1 MADLRVAVNLDVVIA
16 GGGPGGSVAALAL
29 ARGGARVT
37 LLERLDHPAP
47 AGGGILLHPNG
58 LSVLYALGL
67 GDALRRRAHV
77 SSAVSIRDERGRT
90 ILDMPVP
97 DFGARL
103 DHMLAV
109 RRSHLTGVLADAV
122 AATPGIE
129 VITGAEVID
138 VHSSGT
144 VSYRSRGDDR
154 RLTADVVVGA
164 DGVNSAVRRRG
175 AFGARSKT
183 RRSIYV
189 RGTVDDGAA
198 RDEVGGAAEAAEY
211 WTSLGLFG
219 VSPLGDG
226 TTYFYADATAADVTA
241 AIVDLDLERFRSVWS
256 EVLPACRDV
265 LDRIAGDGSLLVNAV
280 QRVDCGTFVD
290 GRLVLIGD
298 AAHAMEPTLGQGAN
312 SAFVD
317 AAVLAGQLTADP
329 LSDAVDVDRALAAY
343 DARRR
348 PAARS
353 VQRAAA
359 GAARMAALHSSAAA
373 SVRNRFVRL
382 VSASKVVERRYRK
395 LQQEDPAELFR
406 AVSALP
412 GRASMLQQLG

>member
-1 MADLRVAVNLDVVIA
+1 MAVHLDVVIA

-47 AGGGILLHPNG
+47 SGGGILVHPNG
-58 LSVLYALGL
+58 LAVLYALGL
-67 GDALRRRAHV
+67 GEALRSRAHV
-77 SSAVSIRDERGRT
+77 SSAGSIRDERGRT
-90 ILDMPVP
+90 ILEVPVP
-97 DFGARL
+97 NFGAGL
-103 DHMLAV
+103 DHVLAV

-138 VHSSGT
+138 ADSSGE
-144 VSYRSRGDDR
+144 VSYRVHGIEH
-154 RLTADVVVGA
+154 RLVADVVVGA
-164 DGVNSAVRRRG
+164 DGVHSTVRKHG
-175 AFGARSKT
+175 AFGACSKT

-189 RGTVDDGAA
+189 RGTVDDA
-198 RDEVGGAAEAAEY
+198 GGTAESAAEY
-211 WTSLGLFG
+211 WTPLGLFG

-226 TTYFYADATAADVTA
+226 TSYFYADATAADVTA
-241 AIVDLDLERFRSVWS
+241 AIVDLDLERFRSVWTD
-256 EVLPACRDV
+256 VLPACRGV

-280 QRVDCGTFVD
+280 RRVDCDTFVD
-290 GRLVLIGD
+290 GRLVLLGD

-317 AAVLAGQLTADP
+317 AAVLADL
-329 LSDAVDVDRALAAY
+329 LSEAADVDRALVAY

-348 PAARS
+348 PATRS

-359 GAARMAALHSSAAA
+359 GAARLAALHSSAAA
-373 SVRNRFVRL
+373 RVRNRFVRL
-382 VSASKVVERRYRK
+382 VSGSKVVERRYRK
-395 LQQEDPAELFR
+395 LQQEDPAALFR
-406 AVSALP
+406 AVDGLP
-412 GRASMLQQLG
+412 SRPSMLQRLV

>member
-1 MADLRVAVNLDVVIA
+1 VAELTIAVNLDVVIA

-37 LLERLDHPAP
+37 LLERLDRPAA

-58 LSVLYALGL
+58 LAVLYALGI
-67 GDALRRRAHV
+67 GDALRRRAHI
-77 SSAVSIRDERGRT
+77 SSAVAIRDERGRP
-90 ILDMPVP
+90 ILEMPVP
-97 DFGARL
+97 YFGAGL

-109 RRSHLTGVLADAV
+109 RRSHLTAVLADAV

-138 VHSSGT
+138 VQSSGT
-144 VSYRSRGDDR
+144 ASYRSRGDVH

-164 DGVNSAVRRRG
+164 DGVHSTVRKRG

-189 RGTVDDGAA
+189 RGTVDDTG
-198 RDEVGGAAEAAEY
+198 ETGAAEAAEY
-211 WTSLGLFG
+211 WTPLGAFG

-241 AIVDLDLERFRSVWS
+241 AIVDLDLERFRSVWA
-256 EVLPACRDV
+256 EVLPACRGV

-280 QRVDCGTFVD
+280 QRVDCDTFVD
-290 GRLVLIGD
+290 GRLVLLGD

-317 AAVLAGQLTADP
+317 AAVLAGELIATT
-329 LSDAVDVDRALAAY
+329 SSEAVDVDHALTAY

-353 VQRAAA
+353 VQRAADR
-359 GAARMAALHSSAAA
+359 AARMAALHSSVAA

-382 VSASKVVERRYRK
+382 VSASKVVEGRYRK

-412 GRASMLQQLG
+412 GRASMLQRLG

>member
-1 MADLRVAVNLDVVIA
+1 MAELRVAVNLDVVIA

-58 LSVLYALGL
+58 LAVLYALGV
-67 GDALRRRAHV
+67 GDALRHRAHV
-77 SSAVSIRDERGRT
+77 SSAVSIRDTRGRT
-90 ILDMPVP
+90 ILEMPVP
-97 DFGARL
+97 DFGAGL

-122 AATPGIE
+122 ASTPGIE
-129 VITGAEVID
+129 VITGAEAVD

-144 VSYRSRGDDR
+144 VSYRSGGDAH

-164 DGVNSAVRRRG
+164 DGVHSTVRRRG
-175 AFGARSKT
+175 AFGARSRT

-189 RGTVDDGAA
+189 RGTVDDA
-198 RDEVGGAAEAAEY
+198 GGTGTAEAAEY
-211 WTSLGLFG
+211 WTPLGLFG

-241 AIVDLDLERFRSVWS
+241 AIVDLDLERFRSVWT
-256 EVLPACRDV
+256 EVLPACRGV
-265 LDRIAGDGSLLVNAV
+265 LERIAGDGSLLVNAV
-280 QRVDCGTFVD
+280 QRVDCDTFVD

-317 AAVLAGQLTADP
+317 AAVLAGELTATP
-329 LSDAVDVDRALAAY
+329 LSEGVDVDRALVAY

-348 PAARS
+348 PEARS
-353 VQRAAA
+353 VQRAADR
-359 GAARMAALHSSAAA
+359 AARMAALHSSVAA

-382 VSASKVVERRYRK
+382 VSASKVVERGYRK
-395 LQQEDPAELFR
+395 LQQEDPSELFR
-406 AVSALP
+406 AVSAP
-412 GRASMLQQLG
+412 RSRASMVQQLR

>member
-1 MADLRVAVNLDVVIA
+1 MDLDVVIA

-37 LLERLDHPAP
+37 LLERLDRPA
-47 AGGGILLHPNG
+47 AVGGGILLHPNG
-58 LSVLYALGL
+58 LAVLYALGL
-67 GDALRRRAHV
+67 GEALRRRAHV
-77 SSAVSIRDERGRT
+77 SSAVSIRDERGRA
-90 ILDMPVP
+90 ILHVPVP
-97 DFGARL
+97 DFGAGL

-109 RRSHLTGVLADAV
+109 RRSHLRGVLADAV

-144 VSYRSRGDDR
+144 VSYRTRGDVH
-154 RLTADVVVGA
+154 RLAAAVVVGA
-164 DGVNSAVRRRG
+164 DGVHSTVRRGG

-189 RGTVDDGAA
+189 RGTVDDGGTG
-198 RDEVGGAAEAAEY
+198 DDGGVAEAIEY
-211 WTSLGLFG
+211 WTPLGLFG

-226 TTYFYADATAADVTA
+226 TTYFYADATAAAVTA
-241 AIVDLDLERFRSVWS
+241 AIVDLDLERFRSVWT
-256 EVLPACRDV
+256 EALPACRGA

-280 QRVDCGTFVD
+280 QRVDCDTFVD
-290 GRLVLIGD
+290 GRLVLVGD
-298 AAHAMEPTLGQGAN
+298 AAHAMEPNLGQGAN

-317 AAVLAGQLTADP
+317 AAVLAGQLTANP
-329 LSDAVDVDRALAAY
+329 LSGLTASGAVDVERALVAY

-353 VQRAAA
+353 VQRAADA
-359 GAARMAALHSSAAA
+359 AARMAALHSSVAGSA
-373 SVRNRFVRL
+373 RNRFVRL

-412 GRASMLQQLG
+412 SRASMLQQLG